1 MSFANTLSGSFS
13 GKLSRAA
20 ALALACCASVA
31 HLAVAADDP
40 TRPETAALLS
50 APAAPQAEPRPL
62 PFADSKVDGAVIVEA
77 RDAQRRGDRRRLAAL
92 RDAAVSTQHPLAMW
106 TDYWELG
113 SRLTSASTTEVNAFY
128 ARWRGSYVEDR
139 LRNDWL
145 LVVGR
150 RRDWETFA
158 RDVAQY
164 RMNDDR
170 EVACYALLTEH
181 LAGRDVGEPGRAAW
195 YAQRDADDGCHVL
208 AATLARDKVLSS
220 ADVWR
225 KVRLSI
231 ELNRPKAAKQAA
243 ALIDTAAAQAV
254 AALVDSPAK
263 YLTVD
268 MPKPRPKRKGGG
280 PRATPQAPVRNL
292 LQSPELLALAVMRM
306 ATNDPS
312 AAVREL
318 QRPWAVALAPELA
331 ASAWA
336 AVAREA
342 ALSLQPEAFGYF
354 TQAFA
359 TRQKIASR
367 ADRLDAPQTPE
378 PALWSDETNA
388 WAVRAALRSSA
399 PEGARWALAA
409 KAIDAMSPNEQNEP
423 VWIYWKARA
432 TQALAEAGP
441 AGDPARLASRQSLAT
456 IVSPLHFYGKLAN
469 EDLGGRLI
477 LPAAPA
483 ALTGQERAAAESNP
497 GLTRALQMM
506 AIGLRG
512 EGVREW
518 NFSLRGMSDRELLAA
533 AQVACD
539 REIWDRCIN
548 TSDRTRVE
556 VDMAQRF
563 PTPFR
568 AEVVEASR
576 QIGLDPAYVYG
587 LIRQE
592 SRFIMNAQS
601 GVGASGLM
609 QVMPATAKWT
619 ARKIG
624 LPFTPEM
631 ISDRAVNIK
640 IGTSYLKLVLDSFD
654 GSAALATA
662 AYNAGPSRS
671 RRWREGVSMEVAA
684 WAESIPFNET
694 RDYVKK
700 VLSNATLYAALLDSA
715 PGSGL
720 TARMGAS
727 IGPAAPRELASARI
741 DKDLP

>member
-1 MSFANTLSGSFS
+1 MSPANFFAGPFR
-13 GKLSRAA
+13 GKLPKAIV
-20 ALALACCASVA
+20 LALACCAQLAFAAGDPSGNELA
-31 HLAVAADDP
+31 PLAV
-40 TRPETAALLS
+40 
-50 APAAPQAEPRPL
+50 
-62 PFADSKVDGAVIVEA
+62 SKADGAAIVEA

-92 RDAAVSTQHPLAMW
+92 RDAAVSSNHPLAMW
-106 TDYWELG
+106 ADYWELG
-113 SRLTSASTTEVNAFY
+113 AHLASASATEVDAFY
-128 ARWRGSYVEDR
+128 GRWSGSYVEDR

-150 RRDWETFA
+150 RRDWATFS
-158 RDVAQY
+158 RDFANF

-170 EVACYALLTEH
+170 EVTCYALLTRH
-181 LAGRDVGEPGRAAW
+181 LAGHDVRDSGRVAW
-195 YAQRDADDGCHVL
+195 FAQRDADDGCHVL
-208 AATLARDKVLSS
+208 AATLVRDKALTA

-243 ALIDTAAAQAV
+243 ALISAGTAQAV
-254 AALVDSPAK
+254 AALIDSPAK
-263 YLTVD
+263 YLMVD
-268 MPKPRPKRKGGG
+268 IATPKRKGGG
-280 PRATPQAPVRNL
+280 PRATAQAPARVFA
-292 LQSPELLALAVMRM
+292 QSPELSALAVMRM
-306 ATNDPS
+306 ATNDPP
-312 AAVREL
+312 AAAREL
-318 QRPWAVALAPELA
+318 QRPWATAMAPELA
-331 ASAWA
+331 ATAWA
-336 AVAREA
+336 AVAKEA
-342 ALSLQPEAFGYF
+342 ALNLQPDAFGYF
-354 TQAFA
+354 SHAFA
-359 TRQKIASR
+359 LQQKNTSKPTRPDQPEK
-367 ADRLDAPQTPE
+367 PE
-378 PALWSDETNA
+378 PGLWSDDTCA
-388 WAVRAALRSSA
+388 WAVRAALRSTA
-399 PEGARWALAA
+399 PAAERWALVAT
-409 KAIDAMSPNEQNEP
+409 AIEAMSPIEQKEA
-423 VWIYWKARA
+423 VWVYWKARA
-432 TQALAEAGP
+432 IQVLAEAGP
-441 AGDPARLASRQSLAT
+441 AGDPARLVSRQMLGT

-469 EDLGGRLI
+469 EDLGGRLV

-483 ALTGQERAAAESNP
+483 ALSVQERAAAQSNP

-506 AIGLRG
+506 AIGLRS

-548 TSDRTRVE
+548 TSDRTKVD

-563 PTPFR
+563 PTPLR
-568 AEVVEASR
+568 SEVVEASR

-592 SRFIMNAQS
+592 SRFIVNAQS
-601 GVGASGLM
+601 EVGASGLM

-619 ARKIG
+619 AKKIG
-624 LPFTPEM
+624 LPFSPEM

-640 IGTSYLKLVLDSFD
+640 IGTNYLKLVLDSFD

-700 VLSNATLYAALLDSA
+700 VLSNATLYSALMESVPT
-715 PGSGL
+715 PGL
-720 TARMGAS
+720 KARMGAG
-727 IGPAAPRELASARI
+727 IGAGASNDVAAAQI
-741 DKDLP
+741 DKALP

>member
-1 MSFANTLSGSFS
+1 MSPANFFAGPFR
-13 GKLSRAA
+13 GKLPKAIV
-20 ALALACCASVA
+20 LVLACCAK
-31 HLAVAADDP
+31 LAFAAGD
-40 TRPETAALLS
+40 LS
-50 APAAPQAEPRPL
+50 RNELPPL
-62 PFADSKVDGAVIVEA
+62 TVGKADGAVIVEA
-77 RDAQRRGDRRRLAAL
+77 REAQRRGDRRRLTAL
-92 RDAAVSTQHPLAMW
+92 RDAAVSSHHPLAMW
-106 TDYWELG
+106 ADYWELG
-113 SRLTSASTTEVNAFY
+113 AHLTSASTTEVDAFY
-128 ARWRGSYVEDR
+128 GRWSGSYVEDR

-150 RRDWETFA
+150 RRDWATFTRDFA
-158 RDVAQY
+158 RY

-170 EVACYALLTEH
+170 EVTCYALLTQH
-181 LAGRDVGEPGRAAW
+181 LAGDDVKEPGRVAW
-195 YAQRDADDGCHVL
+195 FAQRDADDGCHVL
-208 AATLARDKVLSS
+208 AATLVRDKALTA

-243 ALIDTAAAQAV
+243 ALISAGTAQAV
-254 AALVDSPAK
+254 AALIDSPAK
-263 YLTVD
+263 YLMVD
-268 MPKPRPKRKGGG
+268 IAKPKRKGGG
-280 PRATPQAPVRNL
+280 PRATAQAPALVFA
-292 LQSPELLALAVMRM
+292 QSPELSALAVMRM

-312 AAVREL
+312 AAAREL
-318 QRPWAVALAPELA
+318 QRPWATAMAPELA
-331 ASAWA
+331 ATAWA
-336 AVAREA
+336 AVAKEA
-342 ALSLQPEAFGYF
+342 ALNLQPDAFGYF
-354 TQAFA
+354 SHAFA
-359 TRQKIASR
+359 LQQKNASKPNR
-367 ADRLDAPQTPE
+367 SDQAEKPE
-378 PALWSDETNA
+378 PGLWSDDTCA
-388 WAVRAALRSSA
+388 WAVRAALRSTA
-399 PEGARWALAA
+399 PAAERWALVATA
-409 KAIDAMSPNEQNEP
+409 VDAMSPIEQKEP
-423 VWIYWKARA
+423 AWVYWKARA
-432 TQALAEAGP
+432 MQELAEAGP
-441 AGDPARLASRQSLAT
+441 AGDPARLASRQLLGT

-469 EDLGGRLI
+469 EDLGGRLV

-483 ALTGQERAAAESNP
+483 ALSVQERAAAQSNP

-506 AIGLRG
+506 AIGLRS

-548 TSDRTRVE
+548 TSDRTKVE

-563 PTPFR
+563 PTPLR
-568 AEVVEASR
+568 SEVVEASR

-592 SRFIMNAQS
+592 SRFIVNAQS
-601 GVGASGLM
+601 EVGASGLM

-619 ARKIG
+619 AKKIG

-640 IGTSYLKLVLDSFD
+640 IGTNYLKLVLDSFD

-700 VLSNATLYAALLDSA
+700 VLSNATLYSALMESVPT
-715 PGSGL
+715 PGL
-720 TARMGAS
+720 KARMGAG
-727 IGPAAPRELASARI
+727 IGAGASNEVAAAQI
-741 DKDLP
+741 DKALP

>member
-1 MSFANTLSGSFS
+1 MSLTNFCTGPVT
-13 GKLSRAA
+13 GKLPKAIV
-20 ALALACCASVA
+20 LALACCAQPA
-31 HLAVAADDP
+31 LAASD
-40 TRPETAALLS
+40 LS
-50 APAAPQAEPRPL
+50 AIELRAPPPAQTALQPDPKPL
-62 PFADSKVDGAVIVEA
+62 PLVDSKLDGAVIVEA
-77 RDAQRRGDRRRLAAL
+77 KDAQRRGDRRRLAAL
-92 RDAAVSTQHPLAMW
+92 RDAAVSSNHPLAMW
-106 TDYWELG
+106 ADYWELG
-113 SRLTSASTTEVNAFY
+113 SHLTSASTTEVDAFY
-128 ARWRGSYVEDR
+128 RRWPGSYVEDR

-150 RRDWETFA
+150 RRDWATFA
-158 RDVAQY
+158 RDFAHY

-170 EVACYALLTEH
+170 EVACYALLTQH
-181 LAGRDVGEPGRAAW
+181 LAGDDVRDSGRTAW
-195 YAQRDADDGCHVL
+195 FAQRDADDGCNVL
-208 AATLARDKVLSS
+208 AATLVRDKALTP
-220 ADVWR
+220 ADVWQ
-225 KVRLSI
+225 KVHLSI

-243 ALIDTAAAQAV
+243 ALISAGTAQAV
-254 AALVDSPAK
+254 ASLLDSPAK
-263 YLTVD
+263 YLMVD
-268 MPKPRPKRKGGG
+268 IAKPKRKGGG
-280 PRATPQAPVRNL
+280 PRTTEQASARIVA
-292 LQSPELLALAVMRM
+292 QSPDLSALAVMRM
-306 ATNDPS
+306 ATNDPF
-312 AAVREL
+312 AAAHEL
-318 QRPWAVALAPELA
+318 QRPWATAMAPELA
-331 ASAWA
+331 ATAWA
-336 AVAREA
+336 AVAKEA
-342 ALSLQPEAFGYF
+342 ALNLQPEAFGYYSR
-354 TQAFA
+354 AFA
-359 TRQKIASR
+359 LQQKNASTPNK
-367 ADRLDAPQTPE
+367 LDKPEKPE
-378 PALWSDETNA
+378 PGLWSDDTCA

-399 PEGARWALAA
+399 PSAERWTLVAA
-409 KAIDAMSPNEQNEP
+409 AIDAMSPIEQKEP
-423 VWIYWKARA
+423 AWVYWKARA
-432 TQALAEAGP
+432 IQALAAVGT
-441 AGDPARLASRQSLAT
+441 AGDPARLASHQMLSS

-469 EDLGGRLI
+469 EDLGGRLV
-477 LPAAPA
+477 LPVAPA
-483 ALTGQERAAAESNP
+483 ALSVQERAAAGANP

-548 TSDRTRVE
+548 TSDRTKVE

-568 AEVVEASR
+568 SEVVEASR

-601 GVGASGLM
+601 EVGASGLM
-609 QVMPATAKWT
+609 QVMPATARWT
-619 ARKIG
+619 AKKIG
-624 LPFTPEM
+624 LAFTPEM

-671 RRWREGVSMEVAA
+671 RRWREGASMEVAA

-700 VLSNATLYAALLDSA
+700 VLSNATIYSALLKSVA
-715 PGSGL
+715 MPRL
-720 TARMGAS
+720 TAAMGTS
-727 IGPAAPRELASARI
+727 IGAGMPHNVVAAQT

>member
-1 MSFANTLSGSFS
+1 MSSANFFAGPFR
-13 GKLSRAA
+13 GKLPKAIV
-20 ALALACCASVA
+20 LVLACCAK
-31 HLAVAADDP
+31 LAFAAGD
-40 TRPETAALLS
+40 LS
-50 APAAPQAEPRPL
+50 RNELPPL
-62 PFADSKVDGAVIVEA
+62 TVGKADGAVIVEA
-77 RDAQRRGDRRRLAAL
+77 REAQRRGDRRRLTAL
-92 RDAAVSTQHPLAMW
+92 RDAAVSSHHPLAMW
-106 TDYWELG
+106 ADYWELG
-113 SRLTSASTTEVNAFY
+113 AHLTSASTTEVDAFY
-128 ARWRGSYVEDR
+128 GRWSGSYVEDR

-150 RRDWETFA
+150 RRDWATFTRDFA
-158 RDVAQY
+158 RY

-170 EVACYALLTEH
+170 EVTCYALLTQH
-181 LAGRDVGEPGRAAW
+181 LAGDDVKEPGRVAW
-195 YAQRDADDGCHVL
+195 FAQRDADDGCHVL
-208 AATLARDKVLSS
+208 AATLVRDKALTA

-243 ALIDTAAAQAV
+243 ALISAGTAQAV
-254 AALVDSPAK
+254 AALIDSPAK
-263 YLTVD
+263 YLMVD
-268 MPKPRPKRKGGG
+268 IAKPKRKGGG
-280 PRATPQAPVRNL
+280 PRATVQAPALVFA
-292 LQSPELLALAVMRM
+292 QSPELSALAVMRM

-312 AAVREL
+312 AAAREL
-318 QRPWAVALAPELA
+318 QRPWATAMAPELA
-331 ASAWA
+331 ATAWA
-336 AVAREA
+336 AVAKEA
-342 ALSLQPEAFGYF
+342 ALNLQPDAFGYF
-354 TQAFA
+354 SHAFA
-359 TRQKIASR
+359 LQQKNASKPNR
-367 ADRLDAPQTPE
+367 SDQAEKPE
-378 PALWSDETNA
+378 PGLWSDDTCA
-388 WAVRAALRSSA
+388 WAVRAALRSTA
-399 PEGARWALAA
+399 PAAERWALVATA
-409 KAIDAMSPNEQNEP
+409 VDAMSPIEQKEP
-423 VWIYWKARA
+423 SWVYWKARA
-432 TQALAEAGP
+432 MQELAEAGP
-441 AGDPARLASRQSLAT
+441 AGDPARLASRQLLGT

-469 EDLGGRLI
+469 EDLGGRLV

-483 ALTGQERAAAESNP
+483 ALSVQERAAAQSNP

-506 AIGLRG
+506 AIGLRS

-548 TSDRTRVE
+548 TSDRTKVD

-563 PTPFR
+563 PTPLR
-568 AEVVEASR
+568 SEVVEASR

-592 SRFIMNAQS
+592 SRFIVNAQS
-601 GVGASGLM
+601 EVGASGLM

-619 ARKIG
+619 AKKIG

-640 IGTSYLKLVLDSFD
+640 IGTNYLKLVLDSFD

-700 VLSNATLYAALLDSA
+700 VLSNATLYSALMESVPT
-715 PGSGL
+715 PGL
-720 TARMGAS
+720 KARMGAG
-727 IGPAAPRELASARI
+727 IGAGASNEVAAAQI
-741 DKDLP
+741 DKALP